1 MVARRFREKAAVQLF
16 VIALVRDRRNMMNR
30 FVVSVVF
37 LGLLVSGVLVG

>member
-1 MVARRFREKAAVQLF
+1 VQLF
-16 VIALVRDRRNMMNR
+16 VIALVRARRNMMNQ

>member
-1 MVARRFREKAAVQLF
+1 MVARRLREEAAVQLL
-16 VIALVRDRRNMMNR
+16 VIALVRDRRNMMNQ